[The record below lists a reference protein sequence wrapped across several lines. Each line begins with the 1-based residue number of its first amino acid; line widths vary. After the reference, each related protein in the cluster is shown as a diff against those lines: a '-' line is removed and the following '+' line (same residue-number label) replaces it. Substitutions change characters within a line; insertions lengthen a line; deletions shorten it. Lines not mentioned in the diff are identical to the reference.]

1 MEAMIEVL
9 EHELEEA
16 FEVKNK
22 QSLHRYVILLTENIV
37 KKDNYEKEQLRISS
51 ETQKLTEIVKQGF
64 MRMDE
69 RFAAVDKRFEL
80 MQTNMDER
88 FEAVDKHFELMQTN
102 MDERFAAVDKRFE
115 DMNRKFSM
123 MFVFMNLG
131 MSILVIITILFKFL
145 D

>member
-64 MRMDE
+64 IR
-69 RFAAVDKRFEL
+69 
-80 MQTNMDER
+80 MDER
-88 FEAVDKHFELMQTN
+88 FEAVDKRFE
-102 MDERFAAVDKRFE
+102 AVDKRFE
-115 DMNRKFSM
+115 VMQTYMDKRFEAVDKRFEELRQDMNIRFGEVDKRFSQLQWTM
-123 MFVFMNLG
+123 GLG
-131 MSILVIITILFKFL
+131 FTILAVLMGIFNFY
-145 D
+145 